1 MAHAAAP
8 FRARDEDIL
17 AAAEIVD
24 IADAATRLE
33 HLHGLAERALGIA
46 ARDDHAVHAAAVRLF
61 HDLRN
66 DIALAVV
73 QDLRCAVAPRR
84 LRADRTRADC
94 KQLCRTVQGRARNG
108 HQADGADAD
117 DADIIAEL
125 HIGQLHA
132 VEARRDH
139 VRQHDGCDRIDIRRE
154 NDEIYLKVMDYKSG
168 RKEFSLDD
176 VYYGLSMQLPVYMN
190 AAVSFLQERYPQTT
204 IIPAAMLYY
213 RLQKPIIEI
222 EGTKAE
228 EEIEAEIRKQMK
240 PDGLLLGEDCV
251 LTMLDQGFTTDSD
264 VMRVGRKKD
273 GSFKAASQVI
283 SQEDLGLLLS
293 YTQKKA
299 EQMMQQMAEGEIAVT
314 PLKTGNHTS
323 CDFCE
328 YREVCRMDER
338 IDGYRLQELTSLTDE
353 ERKEAMERA
362 VYGGSEEGHRD
373 EK

>member
-1 MAHAAAP
+1 MP
-8 FRARDEDIL
+8 C
-17 AAAEIVD
+17 IV
-24 IADAATRLE
+24 
-33 HLHGLAERALGIA
+33 
-46 ARDDHAVHAAAVRLF
+46 
-61 HDLRN
+61 
-66 DIALAVV
+66 
-73 QDLRCAVAPRR
+73 
-84 LRADRTRADC
+84 
-94 KQLCRTVQGRARNG
+94 
-108 HQADGADAD
+108 
-117 DADIIAEL
+117 
-125 HIGQLHA
+125 
-132 VEARRDH
+132 
-139 VRQHDGCDRIDIRRE
+139 
-154 NDEIYLKVMDYKSG
+154 
-168 RKEFSLDD
+168 
-176 VYYGLSMQLPVYMN
+176 
-190 AAVSFLQERYPQTT
+190 
-204 IIPAAMLYY
+204 
-213 RLQKPIIEI
+213 
-222 EGTKAE
+222 TKAE
-228 EEIEAEIRKQMK
+228 EEIEAEIRKRMK

-251 LTMLDQGFTTDSD
+251 LTMLDQGFSTDSD

-338 IDGYRLQELTSLTDE
+338 IDGYRLQELTPLTDE